1 MGFLQWIQ
9 EQAEWGQW
17 VLGGDFNLI
26 SNLEEKKGGRRTMDK
41 FQEAFSECLAQ
52 GPLVDVETGSG
63 WFTWNNKCGGEYLV
77 ASHLD
82 RFLVSENVMHST
94 RDILDDVLP
103 TNGSY
108 HWPINLSW
116 DWSCSPRGKPFHFES
131 FWMEQKD
138 FKDLVS

>member
-9 EQAEWGQW
+9 DQAERGQW

-26 SNLEEKKGGRRTMDK
+26 ANLEEKKGERRTMDK
-41 FQEAFSECLAQ
+41 FQEAFSEYLAR

-63 WFTWNNKCGGEYLV
+63 WFTWNNKRGGEHLV

-94 RDILDDVLP
+94 GEIMAAVLP
-103 TNGSY
+103 ANGSD
-108 HWPINLSW
+108 HWPISLSW
-116 DWSCSPRGKPFHFES
+116 DGTGSPEGNPLGLKASGWNTRTLRT
-131 FWMEQKD
+131 W
-138 FKDLVS
+138 